1 MPREIP
7 PEIQVVAGILWQDG
21 RFLAVR
27 RPEGKPLAG
36 YWEFPGGKVEP
47 GESLEEALVR
57 ELREE
62 LGLTPLRLAPWREKT
77 HAYGHMTVR
86 LHFFQ
91 VAEHVGAPHPNE
103 GHLIRW
109 FAPGDADGAPFLPA
123 DTEIVAELAANPVAN
138 PTE

>member
-1 MPREIP
+1 MTE
-7 PEIQVVAGILWQDG
+7 EIQVVAGILWQDG

-36 YWEFPGGKVEP
+36 FWEFPGGKVEP
-47 GESLEEALVR
+47 GESLGEALVR

-62 LGLTPLRLAPWREKT
+62 LGLTPLRFAPWREKT
-77 HAYGHMTVR
+77 HAYDHMTVR

-91 VAEHVGAPHPNE
+91 VAEHAGQPHPHE

-109 FAPGDADGAPFLPA
+109 FMLGTISDVLFLPA
-123 DTEIVAELAANPVAN
+123 DAEILNELREDV
-138 PTE
+138 

>member
-1 MPREIP
+1 MPPEIQ
-7 PEIQVVAGILWQDG
+7 PEIQVVAGILWRDG

-47 GESLEEALVR
+47 GEGLEQALVR

-62 LGLTPLRLAPWREKT
+62 LGLTPLRFALWREKT
-77 HAYGHMTVR
+77 HVYPHMTVR
-86 LHFFQ
+86 LHFFR
-91 VAEHVGAPHPNE
+91 VAEHAGTPLSLE
-103 GHLIRW
+103 GHAIRW
-109 FAPGDADGAPFLPA
+109 FAPGDVDGTPFLKP
-123 DTEIVAELAANPVAN
+123 DIEIVAELAEN